1 MQLCHII
8 SYQSLFDFIFHV
20 PPFLIMPIFTVIFL
34 LTLVCAVSIR
44 VWLATRHI
52 RYVHTHRNSV
62 PENFSSQI
70 SLDAHQKAADYTCAK
85 TRLNYANICLD
96 TVLLLILTL
105 GGGLNALNFFWSN
118 WFSDPLLQGMIFI
131 LGTVLLMG
139 LVEIPIN
146 YYRTF
151 VIEKKFGFNKMTH
164 SMFFVDLIKQGLL
177 GILLGLPLLF
187 GALWLMEKTGAN
199 WWLYVWLMWVGF
211 NLIILSVYPTW
222 IAPLFNK
229 FTPLED
235 ASLKARIE
243 QLMQKCGFKS
253 SGLFV
258 MDGSRRSSHGNAYF
272 TGFGKNKRIVFFDT
286 LLSHLNPP
294 EIEAVLAHEL
304 GHFKR
309 NHVIKRIL
317 LTFTMSLVFLWLL
330 GYLMNQDWFYQ
341 GLGVFSSNETL
352 ANISSH
358 STAMALLLFFLVMPT
373 FTFLF
378 QPLSSLYSRKH
389 EFEADAYAVEK
400 ASAGDLIQALVKL
413 YQDNAAT
420 LTPDPLHSAFYDS
433 HPPASV
439 RIARLQNLAHN

>member
-1 MQLCHII
+1 
-8 SYQSLFDFIFHV
+8 
-20 PPFLIMPIFTVIFL
+20 MPIFTVIFL
-34 LTLVCAVSIR
+34 LTLVSAVSIR

-52 RYVHTHRNSV
+52 RYVHVHRNSV

-96 TVLLLILTL
+96 TLLLLILTL
-105 GGGLNALNFFWSN
+105 GGGLNALNSFWSN
-118 WFSDPLLQGMIFI
+118 WFSAPLLQGMIFI

>member
-34 LTLVCAVSIR
+34 LTLVSAVSIR

-96 TVLLLILTL
+96 TLLLLILTL
-105 GGGLNALNFFWSN
+105 GGGLNALNSFWSN
-118 WFSDPLLQGMIFI
+118 WFSAPLLQGMIFI

-352 ANISSH
+352 ANISSP